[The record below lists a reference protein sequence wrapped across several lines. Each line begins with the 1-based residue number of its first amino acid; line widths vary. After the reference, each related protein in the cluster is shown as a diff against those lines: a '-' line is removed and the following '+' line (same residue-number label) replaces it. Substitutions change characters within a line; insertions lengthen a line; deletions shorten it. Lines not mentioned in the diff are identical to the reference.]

1 MTTSVPT
8 VRTTCATYV
17 GGVDHDLIALP
28 RSVLLALWLAE
39 AASATPAASATATT
53 GPAAAP
59 ADLVRRTVEAVR
71 GTDEPHRVLTD
82 DGAGP
87 AGAGDDGPVRTLAD
101 LVERWAAQRCTVAA
115 VLPAPGDPA
124 GAPAAVAGPAQDAG
138 EAVLVASE
146 RGAWAAVPEVE
157 TFGSVYEPGHLVT
170 WQVRAVPNWRT
181 ALVGLVG
188 SLPEAERELTVALR
202 RATEALTRLDV
213 ARWREDAAEQ
223 ISALAGGVHPGWEL
237 PDGLDGR
244 RVRVLATA
252 ARLRAIV
259 DLARDDD
266 GAAVNLWQVDQR
278 SSALRDV
285 DRAARRAMAVATH
298 PLP

>member
-1 MTTSVPT
+1 MAPT
-8 VRTTCATYV
+8 VRTTHATYV
-17 GGVDHDLIALP
+17 GGVDHDAIALP

-39 AASATPAASATATT
+39 TAAGATAVS
-53 GPAAAP
+53 GPAAVPTA
-59 ADLVRRTVEAVR
+59 LVRRTVDAVR
-71 GTDEPHRVLTD
+71 GTDEPHRVLLD
-82 DGAGP
+82 DDAGP
-87 AGAGDDGPVRTLAD
+87 TGSGDDGPARTLAD
-101 LVERWAAQRCTVAA
+101 LVERWAAQRCAVAA

-157 TFGSVYEPGHLVT
+157 TFGSVFEPGHLVT
-170 WQVRAVPNWRT
+170 WQVQAVPNWRST
-181 ALVGLVG
+181 LVGLVG

-223 ISALAGGVHPGWEL
+223 IAALSGGADLGWDL
-237 PDGLDGR
+237 PAGLDGR

-266 GAAVNLWQVDQR
+266 GAAVNLWQADQR